1 LRTKKTYQTDFRS
14 KNTMSEA
21 VNIDGKKLVVK
32 DHVLTWS
39 NFISLTRV
47 LVVIP
52 VIYIH
57 MNNNYEINNAIV
69 LWIVYGVI
77 SDYLDGLVARK
88 RNEISELGKVLDP
101 IADKLMAFFLFLYT
115 VMLGWIPVWYFA
127 MGVSRDLLIM
137 TGSGYIKKKRGK
149 VAMSIM
155 SGKISVNIMAF
166 YWISIFFFRE
176 AVTIHFWLMIASVAI
191 MIYSFVDYVI
201 RYRKIIDGAD
211 FN

>member
-1 LRTKKTYQTDFRS
+1 MR
-14 KNTMSEA
+14 EA
-21 VNIDGKKLVVK
+21 INIDGKKLVVK
-32 DHVLTWS
+32 DHIVTWS

-47 LVVIP
+47 LVVVP

-57 MNNNYEINNAIV
+57 IYNDYQINKTIV
-69 LWIVYGVI
+69 LLITYGVL
-77 SDYLDGLVARK
+77 SDYLDGLVARW
-88 RNEISELGKVLDP
+88 RDEISELGKVLDP
-101 IADKLMAFFLFLYT
+101 IADKLMAFFLFFYT

-166 YWISIFFFRE
+166 YWISVFFFRD
-176 AVTIHFWLMIASVAI
+176 AVAIHFLLMIASVAI

>member
-1 LRTKKTYQTDFRS
+1 MR
-14 KNTMSEA
+14 EA
-21 VNIDGKKLVVK
+21 INIDGKKLVVK
-32 DHVLTWS
+32 NHIITWS

-47 LVVIP
+47 LVVVP

-57 MNNNYEINNAIV
+57 MNNDYEINYAIV
-69 LWIVYGVI
+69 LLIIYGVI
-77 SDYLDGLVARK
+77 SDYLDGLVARW

-127 MGVSRDLLIM
+127 LGVSRDLLIM

-176 AVTIHFWLMIASVAI
+176 ATDVHFWLMIASVAF
-191 MIYSFVDYVI
+191 MIYSFINYVI
-201 RYRKIIDGAD
+201 RYKKIIDGAE